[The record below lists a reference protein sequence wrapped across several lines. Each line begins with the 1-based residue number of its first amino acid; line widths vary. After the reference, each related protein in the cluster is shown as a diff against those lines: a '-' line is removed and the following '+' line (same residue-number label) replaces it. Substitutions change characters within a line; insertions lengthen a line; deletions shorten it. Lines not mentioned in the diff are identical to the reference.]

1 MSVKHVK
8 FQRGE
13 DPNNLKMYEYN
24 TSTTIKDMLYDYLKQ
39 TNSIMTLDA
48 EKITFMAKGILN
60 NKESTLNKTVGQYFK
75 ALDNVVV
82 KVYDNSGIIG
92 RNVCVA

>member
-13 DPNNLKMYEYN
+13 DPNNLKMYEFN
-24 TSTTIKDMLYDYLKQ
+24 TSITIKDMLLDYLKQ

-60 NKESTLNKTVGQYFK
+60 NKDSTLNKTVGQYFK
-75 ALDNVVV
+75 TLDNVVV

-92 RNVCVA
+92 GNIYMA